1 MKKIL
6 LTGALML
13 SLISFSQYLQYEN
26 LGILFYE
33 ENQLS
38 SARSMGM
45 KNAFGALGSDFS
57 AGNINPAGNAVSNNS
72 QFGFTLVNES
82 FSNKASFYQNDV
94 QTDSNSFN
102 LNQLGVQLVFESENK
117 ESDVSKLSLG
127 VNYNITNHYNNHW
140 LAEGKGEPSIF
151 YNPDSSIAYVEVS
164 NQSFDRYTSG
174 HQSKLSFSIATEYL
188 NGLYIGASLN
198 TYNLHFLEDNERF
211 ERSNDSGDNYVEI
224 FENFW
229 QEIDGNA
236 TSFSFGFIKKINKN
250 FRVGLAYTTPT
261 WYKIT
266 EESNLFEEDEYDDI
280 GYIEI
285 KYSDDEE
292 LYMNNYNK
300 VLTYDY
306 KLRLPS
312 KTTLSTAYIFNDK
325 GLISADL
332 TYKNFK
338 NIQFD
343 KNEFSD
349 INGYIDELARPTYHV
364 NIGTE
369 WRFDKISIRG
379 GYAYV
384 MDPYKEAYNSDNKNG
399 FALGFGYNLG
409 SIKLDFAYDYT
420 QNTSFYNQY
429 ADLSSIGLYGTEL
442 QNKDHKIAGTLTY
455 RF

>member
-6 LTGALML
+6 LIGTLML
-13 SLISFSQYLQYEN
+13 SLVSFAQYLQYEN

-33 ENQLS
+33 ENPLS
-38 SARSMGM
+38 SARAMGM

-57 AGNINPAGNAVSNNS
+57 AVDINPAGNAVSNNS
-72 QFGFTLVNES
+72 QFGFTLASES
-82 FSNKASFYQNDV
+82 FSNTASFYQNDV
-94 QTDSNSFN
+94 QTDNSNFN
-102 LNQLGVQLVFESENK
+102 LNQLGVQLVFDSEYK
-117 ESDVSKLSLG
+117 DSDVSKLSLG
-127 VNYNITNHYNNHW
+127 VNYGITNNYNNAW
-140 LAEGKGEPSIF
+140 IAEGKGEPTIF
-151 YNPDSSIAYVEVS
+151 YNPDSSIEYDNVD

-174 HQSKLSFSIATEYL
+174 HQSKLSFSIAAEYV
-188 NGLYIGASLN
+188 NGLYVGASLN

-211 ERSNDSGDNYVEI
+211 ERSNDSGENYVEI

-229 QEIDGNA
+229 QEMDGNA
-236 TSFSFGFIKKINKN
+236 TSISFGFIKKINNN
-250 FRVGLAYTTPT
+250 FRLGLAYTTPT
-261 WYKIT
+261 WFRIT
-266 EESNLFEEDEYDDI
+266 EESNLFSEDDYDDI

-285 KYSDDEE
+285 NYSDDEE
-292 LYMNNYNK
+292 LYANNNNK

-325 GLISADL
+325 GLISADF
-332 TYKNFK
+332 TYKNYK

-349 INGYIDELARPTYHV
+349 INGYIDELARPTYNL

-369 WRFDKISIRG
+369 WRFDKISVRG

-384 MDPYKEAYNSDNKNG
+384 MDPYKEAYDSDNKNG
-399 FALGFGYNLG
+399 FALGFGYDLG

-429 ADLSSIGLYGTEL
+429 ADLSSLGLEGTEL
-442 QNKDHKIAGTLTY
+442 QKTDHKIAGTFTY